1 MQMPM
6 LMQILMRLQTQT
18 HKQMPIHMQI
28 QTLMQTRIRIL
39 MLKQIHIQMLIHMLM
54 QIPKQMLDP
63 LSMQQLNQDPQV
75 QIFQLRSLSQL
86 FLEVKI
92 ALPLENS
99 FLRWL
104 MDSFLEILTFITT
117 QL

>member
-6 LMQILMRLQTQT
+6 LMQILMRLQTQI

-39 MLKQIHIQMLIHMLM
+39 ILKQIHIQMLIHMLM
-54 QIPKQMLDP
+54 PIPKQMLDP
-63 LSMQQLNQDPQV
+63 LSMQQPNQDPPV
-75 QIFQLRSLSQL
+75 QIFQLQSLSQL
-86 FLEVKI
+86 FLEIKI
-92 ALPLENS
+92 ALLLENS

-104 MDSFLEILTFITT
+104 MGNFLEILTFITT